1 MPEHWPSIQG
11 SEGPFVVA
19 NLSTLYLNRKT
30 IEQINLPMRKIIQV
44 VEDALT
50 EKAHGRVQMPAKHWM
65 ERDADRWFGGMSS
78 LVPKIG
84 YTAMKWQSGSAEN
97 HKLGLP
103 YITGML
109 FLNSLQQGTVA
120 AVMDSTW
127 ITQQR
132 TAAASAVAIKY
143 LARQNASS
151 YAMLG
156 AGVQGF
162 SHFEALRLV
171 MPQLAEVVIYDIDP
185 NAAERF
191 AAHVGAEGFRPYVV
205 KSAREAVDATDIVI
219 TSGPIEP
226 DTVRTID
233 ADWLHAGM
241 TAVAIDYDCYFK
253 PAALHAANRLLTDD
267 FGQVEHI
274 KEYGYFVG
282 CPKPEDEL
290 GSVVAGLVRGRTD
303 DDEKIVVMNMGVAV
317 EDVAV
322 AKEIY
327 EFAKN
332 KGLGL
337 QLEM

>member
-1 MPEHWPSIQG
+1 VL
-11 SEGPFVVA
+11 FVVA
-19 NLSTLYLNRKT
+19 KLSTLYLNRKT
-30 IEQINLPMRKIIQV
+30 IEEINLPMSAIVQV

-78 LVPKIG
+78 LVPKVG

-97 HKLGLP
+97 HQHGLP

-109 FLNSLQQGTVA
+109 FLNSLKQGTVA
-120 AVMDSTW
+120 AIMDSTW

-132 TAAASAVAIKY
+132 TAAASAVAVKH
-143 LARQNASS
+143 LARPGATS

-156 AGVQGF
+156 TGVQGF
-162 SHFEALRLV
+162 SHFEALQLV
-171 MPQLAEVVIYDIDP
+171 LPNLAEVIIYDIDP
-185 NAAERF
+185 MAAERF
-191 AAHVGAEGFRPYVV
+191 AAHVSGRGMKPTIA
-205 KSAREAVDATDIVI
+205 KSARQAVDATDIVI

-226 DTVRTID
+226 DTVRIID
-233 ADWLHAGM
+233 ADWLHPGL
-241 TAVAIDYDCYFK
+241 TAVAIDYDCYFR
-253 PAALHAANRLLTDD
+253 PTALNAANRLLTDD
-267 FGQVEHI
+267 FGQIEHI

-282 CPKPEDEL
+282 CKKPEAEL
-290 GSVVAGLVRGRTD
+290 GSVVAGLVPGRADKDQT
-303 DDEKIVVMNMGVAV
+303 IVVMNMGVAV

-327 EFAKN
+327 EFAASN
-332 KGLGL
+332 GLGL

>member
-1 MPEHWPSIQG
+1 MS
-11 SEGPFVVA
+11 SVVSKR
-19 NLSTLYLNRKT
+19 STLYLNRQT
-30 IEQINLPMRKIIQV
+30 IEEINLPMSKIIEV

-97 HKLGLP
+97 YQHGLP

-109 FLNSLQQGTVA
+109 FLNSLAQGTVA
-120 AVMDSTW
+120 AIMDSTW

-132 TAAASAVAIKY
+132 TAAASAVAVKH
-143 LARQNASS
+143 LARPGATS

-162 SHFEALRLV
+162 SHFEAFQLV
-171 MPQLAEVVIYDIDP
+171 MPGLDEVIIFDIDP
-185 NAAERF
+185 HAAKRF
-191 AAHVGAEGFRPYVV
+191 AAHVAAKGFEPKIVA
-205 KSAREAVDATDIVI
+205 SAREAVDATDIVV

-226 DTVRTID
+226 DTIRTID
-233 ADWLHAGM
+233 ADWLHPGL

-253 PAALHAANRLLTDD
+253 PEALHAAARLLTDD
-267 FGQVEHI
+267 FAQIKHI
-274 KEYGYFVG
+274 QEYGYFVG
-282 CPKPEDEL
+282 CPQPEAEL
-290 GSVVAGLVRGRTD
+290 GDVVAGLVPGRTRAD
-303 DDEKIVVMNMGVAV
+303 QTIVVMNMGVAV
-317 EDVAV
+317 EDVAT

-327 EFAKN
+327 EIAQN
-332 KGLGL
+332 KGLG
-337 QLEM
+337 QRLEM

>member
-1 MPEHWPSIQG
+1 VV
-11 SEGPFVVA
+11 FVA
-19 NLSTLYLNRKT
+19 SNLSTLYLNRKT
-30 IEQINLPMRKIIQV
+30 IENINLPMSTIIQV

-78 LVPKIG
+78 LVPKVG

-109 FLNSLQQGTVA
+109 FLNTLKQGTVA

-132 TAAASAVAIKY
+132 TAAASAVAVKY
-143 LARQNASS
+143 LARPNATS

-156 AGVQGF
+156 SGVQGF
-162 SHFEALRLV
+162 SHFEALQLV
-171 MPQLAEVVIYDIDP
+171 LPKLREVVIYDIDP
-185 NAAERF
+185 KAAERF
-191 AAHVGAEGFRPYVV
+191 AALVSSKGFKPKIV
-205 KSAREAVDATDIVI
+205 KSAREAVDATDIVV

-233 ADWLHAGM
+233 ADWLHPGI

-253 PAALHAANRLLTDD
+253 PAALHAADRLLTDD
-267 FGQVEHI
+267 FGQIEHI

-282 CPKPEDEL
+282 CPKPDAEI
-290 GSVVAGLVRGRTD
+290 GSVVAGLVPRRTGD
-303 DDEKIVVMNMGVAV
+303 DQMIVVMNMGVAV

-327 EFAKN
+327 ELAKAN
-332 KGLGL
+332 GVGLE
-337 QLEM
+337 LEM

>member
-1 MPEHWPSIQG
+1 MVS
-11 SEGPFVVA
+11 

-30 IEQINLPMRKIIQV
+30 IEKINLPMSTIIQV

-78 LVPKIG
+78 LVPKLG

-109 FLNSLQQGTVA
+109 FLNTLKQGTVA

-132 TAAASAVAIKY
+132 TAAASAVAVKY
-143 LARQNASS
+143 LARPNATS

-162 SHFEALRLV
+162 SHFEALQLV
-171 MPQLAEVVIYDIDP
+171 LPKLSQVIIYDVDP
-185 NAAERF
+185 KAAERF
-191 AAHVGAEGFRPYVV
+191 AARVSSKGFKPKIVN
-205 KSAREAVDATDIVI
+205 SAREAVDATDIVV

-233 ADWLHAGM
+233 ADWLHPGI

-253 PAALHAANRLLTDD
+253 PAALHAADRLLTDD
-267 FGQVEHI
+267 FGQIEHI

-282 CPKPEDEL
+282 CPKPEAEL
-290 GSVVAGLVRGRTD
+290 GSVVAGLVPRRISND
-303 DDEKIVVMNMGVAV
+303 QKIVVMNMGVAV

-327 EFAKN
+327 ELAKG

-337 QLEM
+337 ELEM

>member
-1 MPEHWPSIQG
+1 M
-11 SEGPFVVA
+11 A
-19 NLSTLYLNRKT
+19 TNLTTLFLNRKT
-30 IEQINLPMRKIIQV
+30 IEGINLSMSTIIRV
-44 VEDALT
+44 VEEALT

-78 LVPKIG
+78 LVPKTG

-97 HKLGLP
+97 YQRGLP
-103 YITGML
+103 YLTGML
-109 FLNSLQQGTVA
+109 FLNTVAQGTVA

-132 TAAASAVAIKY
+132 TAAASAVAVKY
-143 LARQNASS
+143 LARAGSTS

-156 AGVQGF
+156 TGVQGF

-171 MPQLAEVVIYDIDP
+171 VPALSEVIIYDIDP
-185 NAAERF
+185 KAADRF
-191 AAHVGAEGFRPYVV
+191 AAHVFSNGIRPKIVT
-205 KSAREAVDATDIVI
+205 SPREAIDATDIVI

-233 ADWLHAGM
+233 ADWLHPGL

-253 PAALHAANRLLTDD
+253 PAALCAANRLLTDD
-267 FGQVEHI
+267 FAQIEHI

-282 CPKPEDEL
+282 CPKPEAEL
-290 GSVVAGLVRGRTD
+290 GSVVAGLVPGRTD
-303 DDEKIVVMNMGVAV
+303 NNQKIVVMNMGVAV

-327 EFAKN
+327 EFAKSN
-332 KGLGL
+332 GLGL
-337 QLEM
+337 ELEM

>member
-1 MPEHWPSIQG
+1 
-11 SEGPFVVA
+11 VVS
-19 NLSTLYLNRKT
+19 NLSTLYLNRKM
-30 IEQINLPMRKIIQV
+30 IEKINLPMSTIIQV

-78 LVPKIG
+78 LVPKVG

-109 FLNSLQQGTVA
+109 FLNTLKQGTVA

-132 TAAASAVAIKY
+132 TAAASAVAVKY
-143 LARQNASS
+143 LARPNATS

-162 SHFEALRLV
+162 SHFEALQLV
-171 MPQLAEVVIYDIDP
+171 LPKLREVIVYDIDP
-185 NAAERF
+185 KAADRF
-191 AAHVGAEGFRPYVV
+191 AAHVSSKGFKPKIVR
-205 KSAREAVDATDIVI
+205 SAREAVDATDIVV

-233 ADWLHAGM
+233 ADWLHPGI

-253 PAALHAANRLLTDD
+253 PAALHAADRLLTDD
-267 FGQVEHI
+267 FGQIEHI

-282 CPKPEDEL
+282 CPKPEAEL
-290 GSVVAGLVRGRTD
+290 GSVVAGLVPRRTSD
-303 DDEKIVVMNMGVAV
+303 DQKIVVMNMGVAV

-327 EFAKN
+327 ELAKSN
-332 KGLGL
+332 GFGLE
-337 QLEM
+337 LEM

>member
-1 MPEHWPSIQG
+1 
-11 SEGPFVVA
+11 VA
-19 NLSTLYLNRKT
+19 ASLSTLFLNRKT
-30 IEQINLPMRKIIQV
+30 IEEINLPMSTIIKV

-78 LVPKIG
+78 LVPKVG

-97 HKLGLP
+97 HRHGLP

-109 FLNSLQQGTVA
+109 FLNTLKYGTVA

-132 TAAASAVAIKY
+132 TAAASAVAVKY
-143 LARQNASS
+143 LARPGSTS

-156 AGVQGF
+156 TGVQGF
-162 SHFEALRLV
+162 SHFEALQLV
-171 MPQLAEVVIYDIDP
+171 MPGLSEVVIYDIDSK
-185 NAAERF
+185 AAERF
-191 AAHVGAEGFRPYVV
+191 ATHVSAKGIRPKIA
-205 KSAREAVDATDIVI
+205 KSAREAVDAADIVI

-233 ADWLHAGM
+233 VDWLHPGL
-241 TAVAIDYDCYFK
+241 TAIAIDYDCYFK
-253 PAALHAANRLLTDD
+253 PAALCAANRLLTDD
-267 FGQVEHI
+267 FGQIEHI

-282 CPKPEDEL
+282 CPKPEAEL
-290 GSVVAGLVRGRTD
+290 GSVVAELVPGRASRDQT
-303 DDEKIVVMNMGVAV
+303 IVVMNMGVAV

-327 EFAKN
+327 EFAKSN
-332 KGLGL
+332 GLGL